1 MYRDNFEIVP
11 GAAAGCRPRLFCATF
26 VEAENLIRSG
36 TLSLWDLRTD
46 GPPRQPDQVCAIV
59 PSLAGWIT
67 RHLRSPSGTPGTG
80 HTNVETLLLQ
90 MADAELRSLRLRLR
104 DLEQVAQM
112 RSSPTPE
119 EKEHLEVLV
128 KGWPGTFAM
137 RLDDDAPDD
146 GQRMTYV
153 DSSGGQTRI
162 EDIEQ
167 HLWPYLV
174 DLLNLGLRFAADCV
188 TSGRGSGFDLLRKLD
203 DANVKLRELRQRI
216 DELHATAQAGRRG

>member
-1 MYRDNFEIVP
+1 MYRDLFELVP
-11 GAAAGCRPRLFCATF
+11 AAAAGQRPRLFCSNF
-26 VEAENLIRSG
+26 VEAENLVRSG

-90 MADAELRSLRLRLR
+90 MADAELRSLRLRVR

-112 RSSPTPE
+112 RAAQTPE
-119 EKEHLEVLV
+119 EKEQLEVLV
-128 KGWPGTFAM
+128 KGWPGTFTMA
-137 RLDDDAPDD
+137 RDPEAPDESPH
-146 GQRMTYV
+146 MMYA
-153 DSSGGQTRI
+153 DSIYGLTRI
-162 EDIEQ
+162 ED
-167 HLWPYLV
+167 V
-174 DLLNLGLRFAADCV
+174 DPDL
-188 TSGRGSGFDLLRKLD
+188 RGSGLDLVRKLD
-203 DANVKLRELRQRI
+203 VANAELRDLRQRI